1 MWDRVASKCRSEASL
16 KAHIQLDTELQ
27 RDQSAFCSFVMIL
40 LSHGV
45 EMHRIQS
52 ILDDATDCTESRKEI
67 FRHWVLAATST
78 STGSSGA
85 DAAARAGRIFCW
97 LCGDCRSALSQFPPK
112 MPWKARAR
120 GMWHGPS
127 VPCLEV
133 PCSLRMYIS
142 TEYGYGK
149 HPRYRIA

>member
-1 MWDRVASKCRSEASL
+1 M

-27 RDQSAFCSFVMIL
+27 RDQSAFCSHVMIL

-52 ILDDATDCTESRKEI
+52 VLDDATDCTESRKEI
-67 FRHWVLAATST
+67 FRHWVLAAGSQLKKCKTGAITST

-85 DAAARAGRIFCW
+85 DAAARAGTIFCR
-97 LCGDCRSALSQFPPK
+97 LCGDCRASLSQFPPK

-142 TEYGYGK
+142 TEYRYGK